1 MGLGKTWSGVDAEY
15 VAAGAILTGQAVTF
29 NAAGQI
35 LAATTGVATGLQ
47 AGIAMNDAVATET
60 VHVLHLGLV
69 YARSDA
75 AITAGAPV
83 IRSTAVAGNV
93 MIATAQTAGGV
104 IGTAVQASAADKA
117 GYTLIFVVPTTLKT
131 A

>member
-1 MGLGKTWSGVDAEY
+1 MGLGKSWSGVDAEY
-15 VAAGAILTGQAVTF
+15 VAGGAISAGMAVTF
-29 NAAGQI
+29 ASNGTVI
-35 LAATTGVATGLQ
+35 AATTGVATGLQ

-75 AITAGAPV
+75 SITAGAAV
-83 IRSTAVAGNV
+83 TRSTAVAGNV
-93 MIATAQTAGGV
+93 MLAVAQTAGGV